1 MDDETTTEAPPAPS
15 TSDDFAEA
23 LGNKIAELDGGGG
36 EPVERGDTPVDG
48 EELATEQLPEPSQRP
63 TEPPPARQEP
73 ADALE
78 QLRQSEAPAEPE
90 TPDTPLDDATMEQRI
105 ESVLAKQGI
114 DPQKASATERSLAQS
129 IVHSQWTIGNQGNQL
144 GEERRAREELERRM
158 SLLEDQAFTEEDDL
172 NYELDD
178 DEWNDLMGEKQDYA
192 RAAIAAASVGEWDKA
207 EEALAELDQINP
219 TESRRISSA
228 ITEAKILA
236 RVQPTLD
243 RDQAAEQSSQRQE
256 IFGQAWKNVAGVAPD
271 IGQHADGI
279 TEIIQSRPHLMLA
292 MQANPSVEAAQDVLI
307 TAYQAAK
314 HMAAGRTT
322 EAAEVVQRQ
331 EAENV
336 EADKRA
342 ATVASGGQNAP
353 SSAPSDWGD
362 RFKEG
367 LKEQFEAENP
377 GRAW

>member
-1 MDDETTTEAPPAPS
+1 MDDATQTESPPQEPM
-15 TSDDFAEA
+15 TSEGFAEK
-23 LGNKIAELDGGGG
+23 LGSKIAELDSGGG
-36 EPVERGDTPVDG
+36 EPVERGDTPVTG
-48 EELATEQLPEPSQRP
+48 EELAEEPTP
-63 TEPPPARQEP
+63 TPPAPPPPPQPQEP
-73 ADALE
+73 VDALE
-78 QLRQSEAPAEPE
+78 QLRRSEQPQQQDEPQV
-90 TPDTPLDDATMEQRI
+90 PLDDDTMEQRI
-105 ESVLAKQGI
+105 SAVLTKQGI
-114 DPQKASATERSLAQS
+114 DPEKASPTERSLAQS
-129 IVHSQWTIGNQGNQL
+129 IVHSQWLIGNQGNQL

-158 SLLEDQAFTEEDDL
+158 SLLEDQAFSDDDDEG
-172 NYELDD
+172 YALDD

-192 RAAIAAASVGEWDKA
+192 RAAIAAASVGDWDRA

-243 RDQAAEQSSQRQE
+243 RDQAQAQSSQRQE
-256 IFGQAWKNVAGVAPD
+256 IFSQAWKNVAGVAPD

-279 TEIIQSRPHLMLA
+279 TQIIQSRPHLLLA

-322 EAAEVVQRQ
+322 EAAEIVQRQ

-336 EADKRA
+336 EAEKQK
-342 ATVASGGQNAP
+342 ATVASGGGNAP
-353 SSAPSDWGD
+353 SSKPSDWGD